1 MSVVYIVECEFSIE
15 NPNSIIK
22 KVLLQTT
29 EWISL
34 GYDVYIYSLKSN
46 VRYHVNSKIIKVLGD
61 EISKSDS
68 AFRKLTKI
76 WSISKKI
83 KDDLESIRVDIIYTR
98 YLLFTYYF
106 KVVFKRY
113 LVCMEINSNDEVEYE
128 KYSFATKVYNRITK
142 KSLLNEVNGF
152 VCVTNELKDYIA
164 KYSSVR
170 VEVIANGIKYVK
182 RNLHSTNNIP
192 RMVFVAS
199 PGNACHGYDI
209 LLDLADQLTEYK
221 FDIVGYEG
229 QTRGNVRHY
238 GYLEKKDLENVLM
251 NADFGISALAIERH
265 GMYEACPLKSREYY
279 SYGLPVIGNYID
291 TDIEDGKY
299 YAHVNSHDIFE
310 TATKIRNLVDYWEK
324 VEDRKEKV
332 LIFSEKL
339 LEHKK
344 KEKKR
349 LDFLISL

>member
-29 EWISL
+29 EWISI

-46 VRYHVNSKIIKVLGD
+46 IRYHVNSEMIKVLG
-61 EISKSDS
+61 EGVLKSDS
-68 AFRKLTKI
+68 AIRKLVKI
-76 WSISKKI
+76 WSISEII
-83 KDDLESIRVDIIYTR
+83 KNDLANISVDFIYTR
-98 YLLFTYYF
+98 YLLFTYHF
-106 KVVFKRY
+106 KCLFKRN
-113 LVCMEINSNDEVEYE
+113 LVCMEINSNDEVEYK
-128 KYSFATKVYNRITK
+128 KYSLATKIYNRITK
-142 KSLLNEVNGF
+142 KILLNEVDGF

-170 VEVIANGIKYVK
+170 VEVIANGIKYVE
-182 RNLHSTNNIP
+182 RNLLSFNSTP

-209 LLDLADQLTEYK
+209 LLDLAEQLKEYK

-229 QTRGNVRHY
+229 HTRGNVRHY

-291 TDIEDGKY
+291 TDIEDGMY
-299 YAHVNSHDIFE
+299 YVHVNSHDIFE
-310 TATKIRNLVDYWEK
+310 TATKIRNLVDYWKK

-332 LIFSEKL
+332 LTFSEKH

-344 KEKKR
+344 KERKR